1 MTSTDAKTVAPRS
14 QMILIGAGILLTML
28 PVTLIVTVLK
38 ELISLRFSVSLF
50 WAHAFMSTSLFGGIL
65 FAPLAGMIVD
75 YMPSRRSV
83 IVIALLINSFCFF
96 VMWQTASFEVML
108 AARFLEGA
116 AHITALTAW
125 MASGASLGDPSR
137 SGRIM
142 GALGGL
148 LILGIT
154 IGVPLGGII
163 AKSEAANVLWSA
175 GVISAIAALPALGIR
190 GSGLASPSSSF
201 RDYLKTLQQT
211 PWLLLPYAYTFID
224 RLCIGIVISSVT
236 LYMTEILGMDPA
248 TRGIEL
254 FYFLLPFAI
263 LSYPAGRLS
272 DRFGRIWPMAIGTIF
287 FGAVYTMYGY
297 AEGLQFSILMV
308 VSGILCALMFAPNLA
323 MCRDLSSEEQKGSAF
338 AGYNVAGSL
347 GFAVGPL
354 LGGSIYAWLITS
366 NDQLEAFRQTFVIA
380 GSFEILCAI
389 ISLPFL
395 IKLYRSGIA
404 R

>member
-1 MTSTDAKTVAPRS
+1 MPPIDASRAVPRS
-14 QMILIGAGILLTML
+14 QMLLIGAGILLTML

-50 WAHAFMSTSLFGGIL
+50 WAHAFMSTSLFGAIL

-83 IVIALLINSFCFF
+83 IIIALVLNAICFF
-96 VMWQTASFEVML
+96 IMWQTASFEIML

-125 MASGASLGDPSR
+125 MASGASLGDSSR

-163 AKSEAANVLWSA
+163 AKSEPSNVLWSA
-175 GVISAIAALPALGIR
+175 GVISLIAAVVAIGV
-190 GSGLASPSSSF
+190 SSRKSSSESTSF

-236 LYMTEILGMDPA
+236 LYMSEVLNMDPA
-248 TRGIEL
+248 TRGVEL
-254 FYFLLPFAI
+254 FYFLLPFAL

-272 DRFGRIWPMAIGTIF
+272 DRIGRIWQMAIGTILF
-287 FGAVYTMYGY
+287 GIVYMMYGFAEGAV
-297 AEGLQFSILMV
+297 FSLLMI
-308 VSGILCALMFAPNLA
+308 VSGVLCALMFAPNLA

-366 NDQLEAFRQTFVIA
+366 NDQLAAFQQTFIIA
-380 GSFEILCAI
+380 GSFEVLCAL

-395 IKLYRSGIA
+395 IKLYRSGLA

>member
-1 MTSTDAKTVAPRS
+1 MTSNDSKTVVPRS

-50 WAHAFMSTSLFGGIL
+50 WAHAFMSISLLGGII
-65 FAPLAGMIVD
+65 FAPIAGMIVD

-83 IVIALLINSFCFF
+83 IIIALLINSLCFF
-96 VMWQTASFEVML
+96 IMWQTASFEVML

-125 MASGASLGDPSR
+125 MASGASLGAPSH

-142 GALGGL
+142 GALGGI
-148 LILGIT
+148 LIFGIA

-175 GVISAIAALPALGIR
+175 GVISAFAALPALGVR
-190 GSGLASPSSSF
+190 GSGLAKSSSSF

-236 LYMTEILGMDPA
+236 LYMTDILGMDPA
-248 TRGIEL
+248 KRGIEL

-272 DRFGRIWPMAIGTIF
+272 DRFGRIWPMAIGTVL
-287 FGAVYTMYGY
+287 FGA
-297 AEGLQFSILMV
+297 
-308 VSGILCALMFAPNLA
+308 
-323 MCRDLSSEEQKGSAF
+323 
-338 AGYNVAGSL
+338 
-347 GFAVGPL
+347 
-354 LGGSIYAWLITS
+354 IYAM
-366 NDQLEAFRQTFVIA
+366 
-380 GSFEILCAI
+380 
-389 ISLPFL
+389 
-395 IKLYRSGIA
+395 
-404 R
+404 